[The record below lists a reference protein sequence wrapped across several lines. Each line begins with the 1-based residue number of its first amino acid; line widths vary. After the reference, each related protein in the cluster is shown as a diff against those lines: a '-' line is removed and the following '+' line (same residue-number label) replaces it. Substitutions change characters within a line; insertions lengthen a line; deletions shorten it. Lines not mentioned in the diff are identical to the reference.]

1 MRAAAE
7 IYSIIKIQDLDLIN
21 FNEVFETSKETIRK
35 SLNEEK
41 FVIKYNIVPSFIA
54 SGEVVPLEILTYLEC
69 LSLMQTPA
77 WSEPIPAE

>member
-1 MRAAAE
+1 MKAAAE

-54 SGEVVPLEILTYLEC
+54 DGEVEPLEILTHSEC
-69 LSLMQTPA
+69 LILMQTLE
-77 WSEPIPAE
+77 WSAPIPA